1 MFIPRSFSRLSVSLA
16 ALLGLAAWPLLAG
29 TVQLPASMPGDWQ
42 VFGRAQVTPTADSV
56 TIANGFVADLTP
68 RGDCEMSFRAR
79 MPADASQV
87 QIWGAIRVKDRNDRY
102 VFGLRGGSEP
112 EMTLARYAPDDNA
125 KFLGF
130 APLLE
135 DPPKPGE
142 WYTVRVA
149 VVGKHFY
156 VFLNDEKVPRL
167 NIEDKDAMWTDG
179 GVALGGGWLPA
190 EFTDLKVTPIT
201 SDQASA
207 YQALGDQ
214 IWQAPAPD
222 KETVRASQ
230 RAAYQPVTV
239 TQLPDVRGDV
249 SLDGNWLFMPD
260 QDLASGDQPV
270 QADAADDKW
279 NVIPVPSFW
288 TPTFGWLHGE
298 EGMPG
303 LKGLA
308 SAHGPSDKLVAEEYA
323 RVNAQTFDWKM
334 TKAGWYRQH
343 LQLPANLGGKDF
355 HLVFDAIA
363 KISQVYVNGTEVGSA
378 AGMFRQD
385 DYDVTQALKPGAN
398 TIAVHVIG
406 DSDIGKNDAADAG
419 GNATAVTVTVTRSM
433 MHTMPHGMTDADRSS
448 GIWQPVRLVVTNPVR
463 VDDVF
468 IQPKLDGA
476 SVQVT
481 VANGNTQDQSVQV
494 AYAIRDKSDDSVL
507 TSGTAGS
514 LSVPAG
520 STAQTEIQTPQV
532 HPKLW
537 SPETPNLYVLKL
549 TVTQNGKV
557 LDEKETR
564 FGFRTFTVSGAQ
576 FLLNGH
582 PYWLRGGNPFPST
595 LRPNDGIL
603 ARKFMELA
611 RQGNVMVTRSH
622 ALPFTET
629 WLDASDETGIGV
641 SYEGTWPWLMIKGE
655 PPSPELLKIWK
666 DEFASLIHE
675 YRNHPS
681 LLIWTVNNE
690 MNFASFD
697 AKDPVL
703 LKKKWTI
710 LSDMIQTMRKIDP
723 TRPIAAYSAYTR
735 HEAKRSFEEVV
746 TPNHFDDGDI
756 DDSHDYYGWYNPTFY
771 HLFNGEYGKKSVP
784 NRPLISQELSTG
796 YPRNDDWPSRSYEFS
811 RYTAETLV
819 GNFAREENDPNIFMT
834 RQAFMTK
841 ELAEVIRRKDR
852 DDTAGILLFSY
863 LTWFTDVWNPEKIT
877 PKLTYYRVQ
886 KAMQPVLVSAELYG
900 RHFYAGDDATR
911 HVYVVNDADDK
922 QDLAAGTL
930 AWEIRDGETVLAQ
943 GSQATPAVPYYS
955 NQSFDVDFKV
965 PAQLPSP
972 RIDGKLVLTLTV
984 GGKVVSTNDYDLV
997 IATHDW
1003 ADAGVK
1009 TAGKVQV
1016 FDPAGNAKTVLAGY
1030 DTEAVSAMD
1039 HLFPAE
1045 PLVVGDVDALAG
1057 GDDLKAFVQGGGRVL
1072 LLQPGDAL
1080 QKLFPDLIK
1089 SYRKT
1094 VGEIV
1099 AMEVPESPVFDGI
1112 EPLDT
1117 AWFEMGQGN
1126 IPYACSGTYEVDRT
1140 QPGVDTLAGECDFH
1154 SGLKQPQ
1161 FFQVAGAPIV
1171 VIHLG
1176 KGVILA
1182 STMMLSARDKD
1193 PIPGRLLGD
1202 MLTYLA
1208 KPPSGG

>member
-1 MFIPRSFSRLSVSLA
+1 MFTPRPFPRLSVLFAGFLCLA
-16 ALLGLAAWPLLAG
+16 FSPLLAG
-29 TVQLPASMPGDWQ
+29 PVQLPASIPGDWQ
-42 VFGRAQVTPTADSV
+42 VFGRAQVTPTANSV

-79 MPADASQV
+79 MPADAAQV
-87 QIWGAIRVKDRNDRY
+87 EIWGAIRIKDRNDRY

-112 EMTLARYAPDDNA
+112 EITLARYAPDNNS

-130 APLLE
+130 APLL
-135 DPPKPGE
+135 DAPPKPGD

-149 VVGKHFY
+149 VIGKHFY
-156 VFLNDEKVPRL
+156 VFLNDETVPRI

-179 GVALGGGWLPA
+179 GIGLGGGWLPA
-190 EFTDLKVTPIT
+190 EFTDFKITPLT
-201 SDQASA
+201 GDQEST

-222 KETVRASQ
+222 KETVRASA

-260 QDLASGDQPV
+260 QNLSSGEQPV

-308 SAHGPSDKLVAEEYA
+308 AAHGPSDTLVAEEYA

-343 LQLPANLGGKDF
+343 LQLPANLGGKEF

-363 KISQVYVNGTEVGSA
+363 KVSQVYVNGTEVGSA

-398 TIAVHVIG
+398 TIAVHVVGEPEAGSG
-406 DSDIGKNDAADAG
+406 DANVGQT
-419 GNATAVTVTVTRSM
+419 TAVTVTVTQSM
-433 MHTMPHGMTDADRSS
+433 MHSIPHGMTDADRSS

-468 IQPKLDGA
+468 VQPKLDGA

-481 VANGNTQDQSVQV
+481 IANGNAQDQSVQV
-494 AYAIRDKSDDSVL
+494 AYTIHDKADNSVL

-514 LSVPAG
+514 VSVPAG
-520 STAQTEIQTPQV
+520 NTAQTQIQTPQV

-537 SPETPNLYVLKL
+537 SPEAPNLYLLDL
-549 TVTQNGKV
+549 TVTQGGRV
-557 LDEKETR
+557 VDQKETQ

-595 LRPNDGIL
+595 LRPNDGVL

-611 RQGNVMVTRSH
+611 RKGNVMVTRSH

-629 WLDASDETGIGV
+629 WLDAADETGIGV
-641 SYEGTWPWLMIKGE
+641 SHEGTWPWLMIKGE
-655 PPSPELLKIWK
+655 PPSADLLKIWK

-697 AKDPVL
+697 QNDESL
-703 LKKKWTI
+703 LMKKWTV
-710 LSDMIQTMRKIDP
+710 LSDMIQTMRQVDP
-723 TRPIAAYSAYTR
+723 TRPIVAYSGYTR
-735 HEAKRSFEEVV
+735 AGAKKSFADVV

-756 DDSHDYYGWYNPTFY
+756 DDSHDYYGWYNPTFF
-771 HLFNGEYGKKSVP
+771 HLFNGEYGKKAVP
-784 NRPLISQELSTG
+784 NRPLISQEMSTG
-796 YPRNDDWPSRSYEFS
+796 YPRNDDGPSRSYEFS

-819 GNFAREENDPNIFMT
+819 GDFAREENDPLIFMT

-852 DDTAGILLFSY
+852 QDTAGVLLFSY
-863 LTWFTDVWNPEKIT
+863 LTWFTDVWDATKIQ
-877 PKLTYYRVQ
+877 PKLTYYAVQ

-911 HVYVVNDADDK
+911 HVYLVNDADDK

-930 AWEIRDGETVLAQ
+930 AWEIRDGATVLAQ
-943 GSQATPAVPYYS
+943 GSQATPVVPYYS
-955 NQSFDVDFKV
+955 NQSLDVDFKL
-965 PAQLPSP
+965 PAQLPRP
-972 RIDGKLVLTLTV
+972 RVNAKLALTLTV
-984 GGKVVSTNDYDLV
+984 GGQVVSMNEYDLV
-997 IATHDW
+997 VASHDW
-1003 ADAGVK
+1003 ADAGTK
-1009 TAGKVQV
+1009 AAGKIQV
-1016 FDPAGNAKTVLAGY
+1016 FDPAGNAKAVLAGY
-1030 DTEAVSAMD
+1030 DTDAVNGMD
-1039 HLFPAE
+1039 QLSPAE
-1045 PLVVGDVDALAG
+1045 PLVVGDVDALVQGSG
-1057 GDDLKAFVQGGGRVL
+1057 GDALKTFVQGGGRVL
-1072 LLQPGDAL
+1072 LLQPGAAL
-1080 QKLFPDLIK
+1080 QTLFPDLIK

-1140 QPGVDTLAGECDFH
+1140 QPGVGTLAGECDFH
-1154 SGLKQPQ
+1154 SGMKAGQ
-1161 FFQVAGAPIV
+1161 FFQVAGAPLV
-1171 VIHLG
+1171 EIHLG
-1176 KGVILA
+1176 KGEILA
-1182 STMMLSARDKD
+1182 STMMLSARDHD
-1193 PIPGRLLGD
+1193 PIAGRLLSD

-1208 KPPSGG
+1208 KPQ